1 MVERDGIRYTLN
13 GVELDTENT
22 VVMLGSTYLAGIE
35 TTRTVVEV
43 PGMHGTV
50 PACQLPLFKDRQ
62 VTVRFGVA
70 GAYHAQTALLA
81 RLCSM
86 PNLTLGRTIDGIRQE
101 AAVELVSLQADGDE
115 VVGRYASYT
124 AVFAMP
130 GVWWRSPTALTMELP
145 LTGGEITPPVGPAI
159 TNGKGWWTRALG
171 EPDNSPSALA
181 NFVTMPLGPKDDSPS
196 LLYTVLPEGF
206 FGDAPVPDAILRFPA
221 SATFATFTDPVSGT
235 GVSWQGAAGSGG
247 YTYLDTASLAAW
259 RSADANAWDGGTAI
273 VGVDYPAP
281 GPLQINPASD
291 GGYGLKASVTGATD
305 GVVAVH
311 FKQSWW

>member
-50 PACQLPLFKDRQ
+50 PACQLPLFKERQ

-130 GVWWRSPTALTMELP
+130 GVWWRDPDAMTMQIPLSGGALF
-145 LTGGEITPPVGPAI
+145 PPVGPAI
-159 TNGKGWWTRALG
+159 TNGKGYWTRALG
-171 EPDNSPSALA
+171 EPDNSPSVLA
-181 NFVTMPLGPKDDSPS
+181 NFVTMPLGPEDASPS
-196 LLYTVLPEGF
+196 LLYTGIPEGY
-206 FGDAPVPDAILRFPA
+206 FGDAPIPDAIIRLPA
-221 SATFATFTDPVSGT
+221 NVTSATILDVQSGT
-235 GVSWQGAAGSGG
+235 GVIWHGDASSQ
-247 YTYLDTASLAAW
+247 YTYINAANLTAW
-259 RSADANAWDGGTAI
+259 RSASASAWARGTAI
-273 VGVDYPAP
+273 GGVDYPAA
-281 GPLQINPASD
+281 GPLQVNPSPDGGYALDAAVSGASD
-291 GGYGLKASVTGATD
+291 GSICVRLNR
-305 GVVAVH
+305 
-311 FKQSWW
+311 SWW

>member
-50 PACQLPLFKDRQ
+50 PACQLPLFKERQ

-130 GVWWRSPTALTMELP
+130 GVWWRDPDAMTMQIP
-145 LTGGEITPPVGPAI
+145 LSGGDLFPPVGPAI
-159 TNGKGWWTRALG
+159 TNGKGYWTRALG
-171 EPDNSPSALA
+171 EPDNSPSVLA
-181 NFVTMPLGPKDDSPS
+181 NFVTLSLGPKDNSPI
-196 LLYTVLPEGF
+196 LLYTGIPEGF
-206 FGDAPVPDAILRFPA
+206 FGDAPIMDAILRFPA
-221 SATFATFTDPVSGT
+221 TATAATFADPVSGT
-235 GVSWQGAAGSGG
+235 GISWQGAAGSG
-247 YTYLDTASLAAW
+247 YTYLDCGTLTAW
-259 RSADANAWDGGTAI
+259 RSADPDVWDGGNAI

-281 GPLQINPASD
+281 GPLQINPALD
-291 GGYGLKASVTGATD
+291 GSYTLKASVTGATD
-305 GVVAVH
+305 GVVAVN
-311 FKQSWW
+311 FKRSWW